1 MTLPPLPLPD
11 LDGAPPQLPQ
21 GGLAA
26 GAVHEM
32 RGVEGGFAHLAFLVL
47 LLAQAGGALPGE
59 VPVLWVSAVQ
69 NAYPPG
75 LAWLGLDPGKIFFAQ
90 GRDDAAC
97 LASLEVGLRGGMAG
111 IAEVG
116 GLSRLAAR
124 RLALAAREGG
134 GWGFVLRHAARRTPQ
149 DSAACATRWFIE
161 PAPGGFRAEL
171 LYAKGGRP
179 GVFFYE
185 VTEGD
190 HDKTPPALTA
200 VTEWAVSERAE
211 RRRRAAG

>member
-1 MTLPPLPLPD
+1 MTPLPLP
-11 LDGAPPQLPQ
+11 LPHPDGAPPHLPH

-26 GAVHEM
+26 CAVHEM
-32 RGVEGGFAHLAFLVL
+32 RGADGSFSHLAFVVL
-47 LLAQAGGALPGE
+47 LLAQAGGD

-97 LASLEVGLRGGMAG
+97 LASLEVALRGGMAG

-116 GLSRLAAR
+116 AFSRLAAR

-134 GWGFVLRHAARRTPQ
+134 GWGFVLRHAARHTPQ
-149 DSAACATRWFIE
+149 DSSACATRWFIE

-190 HDKTPPALTA
+190 HDKTPPALVA
-200 VTEWAVSERAE
+200 IPERAE
-211 RRRRAAG
+211 PKRRAAG